1 MRHKNLI
8 LMICLILLIPV
19 SSQALRFARWNTSM
33 GEFTAVLRTDL
44 APITAT
50 NFIDLTSANF
60 YDGLV
65 FHRVIEG
72 FVIQDGDPLGNGTGG
87 PGYTIPDEFSPYLFH
102 DSPGVLAMAKTT
114 QPNSAGSQYY
124 ITLAPLPTLDGR
136 YAIFG
141 KVIEGMDVVFAIS
154 QVPTNA
160 NDHPITDVVID
171 SLRLLGLEINEYA
184 PADTILSCQ
193 AGESLD
199 FSVDAIDVN
208 LFIEPEY
215 QWLLDGVVQENQT
228 NSFTNQFLQNGLH
241 VVSCISFNT
250 EVSYQH
256 DWKVTVNGTGTEP
269 NLPALQSIKIDSVY
283 PNPFK
288 ETISI
293 KYHSSSAQTI
303 QMNVYD
309 IKGRKIRHIETP
321 ASKDQE
327 LTWDAKDHQGHK
339 SANGIYLIEISNGSH
354 KDLKKVMLIK

>member
-1 MRHKNLI
+1 MRHKSIFLFI
-8 LMICLILLIPV
+8 SLILLLPV
-19 SSQALRFARWNTSM
+19 SSQALRFARWSTSM
-33 GEFTAVLRTDL
+33 GQFTAVLRTDL

-65 FHRVIEG
+65 FHRVVEG

-102 DSPGVLAMAKTT
+102 DSPGVLAMAKTA

-124 ITLAPLPTLDGR
+124 ITLAPLPSLDGR

-184 PADTILSCQ
+184 PADTILGCQ
-193 AGESLD
+193 TGESID
-199 FSVDAIDVN
+199 FSADAIDVY

-215 QWLLDGVVQENQT
+215 QWLVDGVVQNNET
-228 NSFTNQFLQNGLH
+228 NSFSYQFLQNGLH
-241 VVSCISFNT
+241 VISCITSNA
-250 EVSYQH
+250 EISYRH
-256 DWKVTVNGTGTEP
+256 DWKVTANGTGTEP
-269 NLPALQSIKIDSVY
+269 ISPDIQSLHIESVY

-288 ETISI
+288 ESVSV
-293 KYHSSSAQTI
+293 KYRSSNPQPI
-303 QMNVYD
+303 QMSVFD
-309 IKGRKIRHIETP
+309 IKGRKIRHDEIP
-321 ASKDQE
+321 ASNLQNISWDGKDQE
-327 LTWDAKDHQGHK
+327 GRR
-339 SANGIYLIEISNGSH
+339 SANGIYLIQISNSFH
-354 KDLKKVMLIK
+354 KDLRKVIMIK